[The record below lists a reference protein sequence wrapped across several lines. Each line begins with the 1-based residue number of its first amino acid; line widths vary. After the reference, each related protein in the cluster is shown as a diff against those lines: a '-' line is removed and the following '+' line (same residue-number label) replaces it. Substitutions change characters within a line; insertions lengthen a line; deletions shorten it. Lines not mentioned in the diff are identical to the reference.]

1 MTEEEKMQ
9 IVDRVLT
16 TIKYAKEKEWY
27 IFYEYVTNLQ
37 TDLEE
42 KRREV
47 EQLNQE
53 IRNLND
59 DIAENYKPIPR
70 AEQYDMGEHNF
81 H

>member
-16 TIKYAKEKEWY
+16 TIKYAEEKEWN

-59 DIAENYKPIPR
+59 DIAENYKPIP
-70 AEQYDMGEHNF
+70 
-81 H
+81 